1 MSGILRFGRW
11 RQRKLLRKFE
21 AFLDHM
27 RLSKS
32 RHGMLVSYK
41 LTALCRK
48 SLGVYTAPNATSF

>member
-11 RQRKLLRKFE
+11 RQIKLLRKFE

-32 RHGMLVSYK
+32 RHTPSTGMPVSYK
-41 LTALCRK
+41 LTA
-48 SLGVYTAPNATSF
+48 SLGAYAAPNATSF